1 MALSRSIRDFFHSES
16 TQGPAPETASEDFA
30 GARVSCRVPSECEPH
45 RRGLLMGALGAGLVI
60 AAGLIAPDEA
70 LAALGGTRR
79 IKLHNVNTTES
90 FDGVYWRDG
99 AYVPEAL
106 QTLNVVLRDHRAEEV
121 TVMDPGVFDYLLS
134 LQSRLGFSGPIDII
148 SAYRSPKTNAA
159 RAKVNKAVAR
169 NSFHMKGMALD
180 IRMAG
185 RQPKGVY
192 SVAVAMQRGG
202 AGIYRRSGFVHIDS
216 GPVRHW

>member
-1 MALSRSIRDFFHSES
+1 MAFGQSIRDFFHFDSADRIAS
-16 TQGPAPETASEDFA
+16 DPASRNTLPSGPPAVDAADQE
-30 GARVSCRVPSECEPH
+30 PS

-60 AAGLIAPDEA
+60 AAGLVAPDDA
-70 LAALGGTRR
+70 LAAVGGTRR

-90 FDGVYWRDG
+90 FSGVYWRDG

-106 QTLNVVLRDHRAEEV
+106 QKLNVILRDHRAEEV
-121 TVMDPGVFDYLLS
+121 AVMDPGVFDYLVS
-134 LQSRLGFSGPIDII
+134 LQTRLGFSGPIDIV

-180 IRMAG
+180 IRMDG
-185 RQPKGVY
+185 RQPRGVY
-192 SVAVAMQRGG
+192 TVAVAMQRGG

-216 GPVRHW
+216 GPIRHW